1 MHLRK
6 IQLSNIR
13 GFRQVD
19 LDLSRPDGSLAGWT
33 VLAGRNGAGKSTLLK
48 AVALAVAG
56 PDAARALY
64 PSFAEW
70 IRSGSREATVEVG
83 LALSSEDPKQLQETR
98 LSWRREGPSGEPILQ
113 GTKSLAEKPA
123 ARSAPFDVYL
133 SYDSADKAEVLEV
146 AQRLRNRGIRPWIDV
161 WELRPGMDWQA
172 EFDAALSAAPTFA
185 VFVGKHF
192 GQSPFVQEELESARR
207 RGLPIIPVLLKSA
220 SSRDLPSDLARIR
233 WVNLQ
238 SSDSDP
244 MDQLIWGIT
253 GKNPHREGEPG
264 EAVQEVNGGREKLFL
279 AGYGPYRRLSGH
291 AVDAQRLMDGPE
303 PIARVVSLFR
313 EDSSLVESVGWLRE
327 IYLQRLENKPGAA
340 ELEKSVLALL
350 DDGLLPDGVR
360 VDQVDSE
367 GLWVF
372 QREVRLPLRE
382 LSDGYRTV
390 AALVMDI
397 VRHLYRTF
405 GALQIEEATDAEG
418 SFQRVSHQGVVLID
432 EVDLHLHVSWQQ
444 RIGFWLK
451 RHFPNLQF
459 IVTTH
464 SPFICQAADPKGLI
478 RLPAPKEERSAEH
491 VSEDLYNTVV
501 HGSIDDAILT
511 ELFGMESPYSEET
524 ERLRAE
530 VARLEAALQMGNA
543 TEADRAALEELRTQL
558 PRTMS
563 SSVEQALRALAV
575 E

>member
-98 LSWRREGPSGEPILQ
+98 LSWRREGPSGEPILL

-123 ARSAPFDVYL
+123 AQSAPFDVYL
-133 SYDSADKAEVLEV
+133 SYHPADRVEVLEV
-146 AQRLRNRGIRPWIDV
+146 AKRLRTRGIRPWVKD

-172 EFDAALSAAPTFA
+172 EMDAALSSAPA
-185 VFVGKHF
+185 LAIFVGKNF
-192 GQSPFVQEELESARR
+192 KDKLDQSELEGARI
-207 RGLPIIPVLLKSA
+207 RGIPIIPVLLKSA
-220 SSRDLPSDLARIR
+220 TPYDRPSNLAHIRGVDLKG
-233 WVNLQ
+233 
-238 SSDSDP
+238 SDP
-244 MDQLIWGIT
+244 DPVELLIWGIT

-397 VRHLYRTF
+397 VRHLFRTF

-418 SFQRVSHQGVVLID
+418 SFLRVSHQGVVLID

-478 RLPAPKEERSAEH
+478 RLPAPKEERAAEH

-501 HGSIDDAILT
+501 HGSLDDAILT

-543 TEADRAALEELRTQL
+543 TEADRTALEELRAQL